1 MMSDP
6 MNENPTGDDVADDE
20 MTTESENDATTGAT
34 DDSSVGL
41 GNRPDDQVGQGTEP
55 SIQGTEPSMQDSH
68 NPETEEDTASG
79 GPAD

>member
-1 MMSDP
+1 MSDP

-41 GNRPDDQVGQGTEP
+41 GNRP
-55 SIQGTEPSMQDSH
+55 
-68 NPETEEDTASG
+68 
-79 GPAD
+79 